1 MVNWW
6 VFDRRDGDIAVMRH
20 PKNARKSYLVDM
32 MYYCSIR
39 MGEATSLCGRVWA
52 AVSIAFGAF
61 VWTFSEI
68 ILLITFY
75 MLNQVFYLYVGD
87 GCYAMYWSYPL
98 AAILAVYFSSP
109 KWGSVDRSDPLEQI
123 ASSGSSSA
131 SVLPLGIIVQSD
143 PSIPAVIAAAAPS
156 VAGRNA
162 SLVAEDSPAEHAN
175 PAGTYVREL

>member
-52 AVSIAFGAF
+52 AVSIACEAF
-61 VWTFSEI
+61 VWTFSQI
-68 ILLITFY
+68 ILLIIFF
-75 MLNQVFYLYVGD
+75 MLNHVFVLYVGD

-98 AAILAVYFSSP
+98 AAVLAVCFSSP
-109 KWGSVDRSDPLEQI
+109 KGGSVDRSDPLKQI

-131 SVLPLGIIVQSD
+131 SVLPLPQPPRHCLAEANRGPTTRN
-143 PSIPAVIAAAAPS
+143 PSP
-156 VAGRNA
+156 
-162 SLVAEDSPAEHAN
+162 
-175 PAGTYVREL
+175 